1 MAERAADRNTPT
13 GARAKLLR
21 VGCFALA
28 VAPFLTCCLWLSWPR
43 PQSCPDRNLIRIG
56 MEPDEVR
63 ATLGEPKS
71 VDARPDGD
79 SWFYDCP
86 WWNPSPP
93 ISVSF
98 DKDRRVRYVYI
109 LD

>member
-1 MAERAADRNTPT
+1 VTEGAVGGGTPA
-13 GARAKLLR
+13 GARTNRLR
-21 VGCFALA
+21 AGCIVLA
-28 VAPFLTCCLWLSWPR
+28 AVPFFTCCVWLGWPR

-56 MEPDEVR
+56 MTPDEVR
-63 ATLGEPKS
+63 AVLGEPKS

>member
-1 MAERAADRNTPT
+1 MADGTAGRDTPAGPRANR
-13 GARAKLLR
+13 LWL
-21 VGCFALA
+21 GCFALA

-56 MEPDEVR
+56 MTPDEVR

-71 VDARPDGD
+71 VDVRPDGD
-79 SWFYDCP
+79 SWYYYCP
-86 WWNPSPP
+86 WWTPSSP

-98 DKDRRVRYVYI
+98 DKDRRVQYVYI

>member
-1 MAERAADRNTPT
+1 MAEVAADGDTPA
-13 GARAKLLR
+13 GGMANLLR

-28 VAPFLTCCLWLSWPR
+28 AVPFFTWCIWLSWPR
-43 PQSCPDRNLIRIG
+43 PQSCPDRNMIHID
-56 MEPDEVR
+56 MMPDEVK
-63 ATLGEPKS
+63 AVLGEPRS

-93 ISVSF
+93 IRVWF